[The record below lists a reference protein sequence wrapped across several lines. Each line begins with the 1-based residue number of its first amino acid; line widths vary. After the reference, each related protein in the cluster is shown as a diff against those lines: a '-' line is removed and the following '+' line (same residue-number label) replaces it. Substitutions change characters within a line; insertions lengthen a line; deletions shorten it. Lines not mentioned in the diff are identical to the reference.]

1 MTAADKTAN
10 GEFGPSWPKNKALFM
25 TLQELLKERTTALQT
40 AESLVATAERESRDM
55 TPSENLSFESHMAT
69 VNRLDP
75 QIKAKEKVNTLRQQM
90 TGGRLI
96 PGTAEGNTLSLM
108 PATKKLSADYLAEQH
123 AWLKSRG
130 KVVGEHLAQHMD
142 EWGGFRLAGIQA
154 ASYEGGSTTGAPVV
168 PSFVEQ
174 NIVEL
179 APAPIG
185 VRQIAQVI
193 PTVADLKVPRKTA
206 FGTVGLKPEGD
217 GTGTNLFTDSDVALN
232 QFTLSAFMV
241 GGSHTCSWELIQ
253 DAQNFQSFAVN
264 DLLLELGVFE
274 DNKFVNGTGSA
285 QPQGL
290 IGNVGAG
297 VTGVAAGTD
306 SYGSE
311 LIDATY
317 DVMATLNP
325 MYDNANTRWLMAQA
339 TGLLIRKAQRK
350 ANLFDP
356 IWTVEGGKNYLHG
369 KEVQFS
375 AAMPSVASGHTPVLY
390 GDFKSGYLIGDR
402 GGSGV
407 SVKLLDQPKATE
419 GLLIILAY
427 RRVDGRVRRSEAIQ
441 GISLA

>member
-1 MTAADKTAN
+1 MNLQDILQNRKQCLDAAEDAV
-10 GEFGPSWPKNKALFM
+10 S
-25 TLQELLKERTTALQT
+25 
-40 AESLVATAERESRDM
+40 TAERAGRAMTAVEEQTFNSNMARVANLDQQIKVSESR
-55 TPSENLSFESHMAT
+55 
-69 VNRLDP
+69 
-75 QIKAKEKVNTLRQQM
+75 NTLRRFM
-90 TGGRLI
+90 TDGKLI
-96 PGTAEGNTLSLM
+96 PGTPEGNGGNASAM
-108 PATKKLSADYLAEQH
+108 PATKKLSAAYFSDFH
-123 AWLKSRG
+123 AFLKSRG
-130 KVVGEHLAQHMD
+130 TVVGADLAQGAD
-142 EWGGFRLAGIQA
+142 GFGGYKLPGFQA

-179 APAPIG
+179 APTPVG
-185 VRQIAQVI
+185 VRKIATVI
-193 PTVADLKVPRKTA
+193 PTVADLKVPRKTS
-206 FGTVGLKPEGD
+206 FGTVGLKAEGD
-217 GTGTNLFTDSDVALN
+217 GTGSNLFTDSDVALQ
-232 QFTLSAFMV
+232 QFTLSAWMV
-241 GGSHTCSWELIQ
+241 GGSHTVSWELLQ

-264 DLLLELGVFE
+264 DLLLELGIFE
-274 DNKFVNGTGSA
+274 DNKFVNGTGTA

-306 SYGSE
+306 GYGSE

-325 MYDNANTRWLMAQA
+325 MYDNGNTRWLMAQA

-356 IWTVEGGKNYLHG
+356 IWTREGGKDFLHG
-369 KEVQFS
+369 KEVVIS
-375 AAMPSVASGHTPVLY
+375 AAMPSVATGHTPVLY

-441 GISLA
+441 AITLA